1 VTPTGFHVR
10 EVGPVE
16 LKGIARPVR
25 IFEAV
30 RDDAG

>member
-1 VTPTGFHVR
+1 VR
-10 EVGPVE
+10 EVGPFE
-16 LKGIARPVR
+16 LKGIARPVW